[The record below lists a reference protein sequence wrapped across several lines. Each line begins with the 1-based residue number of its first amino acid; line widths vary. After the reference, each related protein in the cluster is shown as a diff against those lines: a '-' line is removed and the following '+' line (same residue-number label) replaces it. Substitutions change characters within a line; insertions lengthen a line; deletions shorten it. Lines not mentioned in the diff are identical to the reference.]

1 MLNKGNFLLCLGLLL
16 SLVDCQ
22 CSDNLQSIA
31 ALARLEMCDR
41 GSACGCNE
49 LPDEGASIDFGTP
62 TAGEVAFRTLRI
74 ANDNAPFE
82 LRLINLELND
92 STGIFS
98 LVRLQR
104 LSEDSTDA
112 TVETLDL
119 TAGPWSIRND
129 ELFELTIQVNPLTDA
144 TVTEELIVVSS
155 SDRSPRWSVALNVG
169 SGDGQA
175 CLEDGSCGDGSLLD
189 FGVFSASELGLDETN
204 RPRALGVET
213 VTLTN
218 GGTSEVSVT
227 VELADDGIAEN
238 PGEAVGE
245 RAIFFL
251 QEIGCAVIPAGESLD
266 VTVEYRPSAAGAHV
280 GALKVGGL
288 GPVQN
293 IELRGKV
300 TGPNLC
306 ISTEDDSPDDNVLQ
320 FGQAPQYQVAVNGT
334 ESRRLFLENCGFEED
349 LIISDATFAQN
360 TPGDFQ
366 VADIPWASQTLA
378 VGEVLEVMVDLVPD
392 PARVPGTAL
401 NGRILFSTNIS
412 DRQTNAELRAGI
424 GQPDRCNLVPVP
436 TEVDFGW
443 VAADEAGLGGSCP
456 PPPFPQINCG
466 ERLSRLESVSFKNV
480 GNLPCM
486 NVTLGDIVPDN
497 NSADMFQYYAPSGTP
512 AVFSLDPGD
521 SSQEYTLIFSR
532 EPGES
537 RTNHFAK
544 IFYSHDDQSGDSE
557 LLLKAQ
563 AGGSPNCEITVEP
576 LNPPTLFCQSESLSF
591 GNVNVGQDKTL
602 SVRVKNTGSQDCNVS
617 SIQVQGLSGNQFSWA
632 STDLPGTIPVNS
644 QSTLDVTF
652 SPRPTSGSNPFEEI
666 PILCGTTTLELVANS
681 GSGGSFE
688 TKSVA
693 LSGNGT
699 QPDIDVIPGEVDFGL
714 VTVGCCSAWR
724 EVTIYNSGDGTLDI
738 NSLGLLA
745 TSAPG
750 FEATQPSSMSIAPGE
765 SSTFEVR
772 FCASEV
778 GDASGVV
785 QIEST
790 DDNEEVFAVPL
801 SGEGTLDDQGQD
813 SFTQPLRPKVD
824 VLWAVDDSGSMS
836 EEQNSLATNFS
847 AFIDSATSL
856 DTDYHIGV
864 ITTDVE
870 SDQAGRLYA
879 CNGNPLWITD
889 AQPVSEQR
897 SQFQCNVKTT
907 DSGRPSSDSKEAP
920 LQASRKALDYPNID
934 GFNDGFYRED
944 AKLYVILV
952 TDEEDQSDG
961 TPQLYVDF
969 FRNLKGIG
977 NPDLL
982 NISAIAGPPPN
993 GCSTADANDFDQEA
1007 VTAVGGQFRSICTA
1021 DWSDLIASLG
1031 LDVFNARRQFP
1042 LGRPATESTITV
1054 RVCDA
1059 DSNGNPVNC
1068 QEIPLDGSN
1077 GWTFDAATN
1086 SIVFNGSSVPG
1097 PGEVVEVT
1105 YEAVCYE

>member
-1 MLNKGNFLLCLGLLL
+1 MLNKGNFFLCLGLLL

-31 ALARLEMCDR
+31 ALARLELCDR
-41 GSACGCNE
+41 GAACGCNE
-49 LPDEGASIDFGTP
+49 LPDEGAGIDFGTP
-62 TAGEVAFRTLRI
+62 AVGEVAFRTLRI

-82 LRLINLELND
+82 LRLVDLELND
-92 STGIFS
+92 ATGIFS

-104 LSEDSTDA
+104 LSEDSMDA

-119 TAGPWSIRND
+119 SNGPWSIRND
-129 ELFELTIQVNPLTDA
+129 ELFELTIQVNPITDA
-144 TVTEELIVVSS
+144 TVTEELVVVSS
-155 SDRSPRWSVALNVG
+155 SDIAPRWSVALNVG
-169 SGDGQA
+169 SGDGQV
-175 CLEDGSCGDGSLLD
+175 CLPDGTCGDDSLLD
-189 FGVFSASELGLDETN
+189 FGVFAASSLGLDETN
-204 RPRALGVET
+204 RPSALGMEMI
-213 VTLTN
+213 TLTN
-218 GGTSEVSVT
+218 DGTSEVSVT
-227 VELADDGIAEN
+227 VELADDGIPEN

-251 QEIGCAVIPAGESLD
+251 QEIGCAVIAPGESLE
-266 VTVEYRPSAAGAHV
+266 VGVEYRPSSAGEHL
-280 GALKVGGL
+280 GSLRVGGL

-293 IELRGKV
+293 IDLKGKV

-306 ISTEDDSPDDNVLQ
+306 ITTEDDNPDDNVLQ
-320 FGQAPQYQVAVNGT
+320 FGQAPLYELAVNST
-334 ESRRLFLENCGFEED
+334 ETRRLFLENCGFEAD
-349 LIISDATFAQN
+349 LEISDATFAPN

-366 VADIPWASQTLA
+366 VADIPWATQTLA
-378 VGEVLEVMVDLVPD
+378 VGDVIELVVDLVPD
-392 PARVPGTAL
+392 PARVPGTTL
-401 NGRILFSTNIS
+401 NGRILFTTNIS

-424 GQPDRCNLVPVP
+424 GQPDRCNLVPAP
-436 TEVDFGW
+436 SEVDFGW
-443 VAADEAGLGGSCP
+443 VAADEAGLGASCP

-466 ERLSRLESVSFKNV
+466 ERLSRTQVLSFTNV
-480 GNLPCM
+480 GNLPCN
-486 NVTLGDIVPDN
+486 NVTLSDIAPDP
-497 NSADMFQYYAPSGTP
+497 NSADMFQYYQPSGTP
-512 AVFSLDPGD
+512 ATFTLAPGE
-521 SSQEYTLIFSR
+521 SSPDYELIFSR
-532 EPGES
+532 EPGED

-544 IFYSHDDQSGDSE
+544 IFYSHDDQAADSE

-563 AGGSPNCEITVEP
+563 AGGSPNCEVTVEP
-576 LNPPTLFCQSESLSF
+576 LNPPTLLCQAESLGF

-602 SVRVKNTGSQDCNVS
+602 TLRVKNTGSQDCTVS
-617 SIQVQGLSGNQFSWA
+617 NIRVQGLNGDQFSWA
-632 STDLPGTIPVNS
+632 STELPGTIAVNS

-652 SPRPTSGSNPFEEI
+652 SPRPSSGNNPFEEI
-666 PILCGTTTLELVANS
+666 PILCGTTTLELTANS
-681 GSGGSFE
+681 GTGGSAE
-688 TKSVA
+688 SQSIA
-693 LSGNGT
+693 LVGNGT
-699 QPDIDVIPGEVDFGL
+699 QPDIDVIPGEIDFGL

-738 NSLGLLA
+738 NNLGVLA
-745 TSAPG
+745 SSAPG
-750 FEATQPSSMSIAPGE
+750 FETTQPSDVSIAPGE

-790 DDNEEVFAVPL
+790 DDNEEVFAVPV
-801 SGEGTLDDQGQD
+801 SGEGTLDNLGDD

-847 AFIDSATSL
+847 SFIDSATSL

-889 AQPVSEQR
+889 AQPVAEQR

-952 TDEEDQSDG
+952 TDEPDQSDG
-961 TPQLYVDF
+961 TPQLYVDY

-982 NISAIAGPPPN
+982 NISAITGPPPN
-993 GCSTADANDFDQEA
+993 GCSSAEANDFDQEA

-1021 DWSDLIASLG
+1021 DWSDLIGSLG

-1042 LGRPATESTITV
+1042 LGRPASESTITV
-1054 RVCDA
+1054 RICDA
-1059 DSNGNPVNC
+1059 DSAGNPVNC
-1068 QEIPLDGSN
+1068 QDVPLNGQD
-1077 GWTFDAATN
+1077 GWTFDSATN
-1086 SIVFNGSSVPG
+1086 SIVFNGSAVPG
-1097 PGEVVEVT
+1097 PGEVIEVT
-1105 YEAVCYE
+1105 YEAVCFE